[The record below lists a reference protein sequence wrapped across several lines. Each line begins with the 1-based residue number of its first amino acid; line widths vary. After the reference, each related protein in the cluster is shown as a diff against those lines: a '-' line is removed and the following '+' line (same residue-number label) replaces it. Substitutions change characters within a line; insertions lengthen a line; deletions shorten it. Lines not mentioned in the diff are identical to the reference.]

1 MKKILLLLS
10 CFLATWCGVQAASS
24 SGKINSATYN
34 ASNSTISVNYTTNY
48 ASRAKLGLMS
58 MQKGNSIYDPLSP
71 TSLNVANVYN
81 FSSTQSVK
89 VDATWEECQFYVYL
103 YLNGSNTPSCSGM
116 SVNVTAHGRINSI
129 AVSGNK
135 ATANYSMWHGST
147 YYSSLRIEKYNNK
160 TKKYEP
166 INKLSL
172 SNPNTTKN
180 VSLGTLEIGKY
191 RCVLCTK
198 EKELANKEFE
208 IPTPPRHTGEIKLV
222 EYVPNNRSVTVDY
235 TLNNANKNPTVFIRD
250 HWYNTIVGSMAV
262 TNSSAT
268 KTIKF
273 ENVQLKDNYRYDVVL
288 ADNGEELYVKNLSTT
303 AVDSDGPAY
312 ANNQITNLWYDRSSN
327 KINVD
332 FCLKRSGATVGFRL
346 LSTKSGRWYSG
357 GSWYCPQNC
366 GSYFINVPNET
377 GNVLYIVVLTVNG
390 AEDGA
395 TKQIVISR

>member
-1 MKKILLLLS
+1 MLS
-10 CFLATWCGVQAASS
+10 CCLATWCGVQAASP

-116 SVNVTAHGRINSI
+116 PVNVTAHGRINSI

-147 YYSSLRIEKYNNK
+147 YYSSLRIEKYNKN
-160 TKKYEP
+160 TKKYEQ

-198 EKELANKEFE
+198 EKELAYKEFE
-208 IPTPPRHTGEIKLV
+208 ITPPLPATGEIKLV

-235 TLNNANKNPTVFIRD
+235 TLKNAKNNPTVFIRD
-250 HWYNTIVGSMAV
+250 HWYDTVVSSVKV
-262 TNSSAT
+262 TNSSTT
-268 KTIKF
+268 KTIKL

-312 ANNQITNLWYDRSSN
+312 TNNQITNLWYDRSTN

-332 FCLKRSGATVGFRL
+332 FQLKRSGATVGFRL
-346 LSTKSGRWYSG
+346 LSTKSGSWYNG

-390 AEDGA
+390 TEDGA

>member
-1 MKKILLLLS
+1 MLS
-10 CFLATWCGVQAASS
+10 CCLATWCGVQAASP

-116 SVNVTAHGRINSI
+116 PVNVTAHGRINSI

-147 YYSSLRIEKYNNK
+147 YYSSLRIEKYNKN
-160 TKKYEP
+160 TKKYEQ

-198 EKELANKEFE
+198 EKELAYKEFE
-208 IPTPPRHTGEIKLV
+208 ITPPLPATGEIKLV

-235 TLNNANKNPTVFIRD
+235 TLKNAKNNPTVFIRD
-250 HWYNTIVGSMAV
+250 HWYDTVVSSVKV
-262 TNSSAT
+262 TNSSTT
-268 KTIKF
+268 KTIKL

-312 ANNQITNLWYDRSSN
+312 TNNQITNLWYDRSTN

-332 FCLKRSGATVGFRL
+332 FQLKRSGVTVGFRL
-346 LSTKSGRWYSG
+346 LSTKSGRWYEG
-357 GSWYCPQNC
+357 GSWYCPQNS
-366 GSYFINVPNET
+366 GGYFINVPNET
-377 GNVLYIVVLTVNG
+377 GNVLYIVVLTING
-390 AEDGA
+390 TEDGA